1 MARWYVKM
9 IDIGNSSGIR
19 IPRALMEKYGWG
31 ESLVLEETEHGV
43 LLSETKTSQLSWNE
57 AYRAMAAENEDWT
70 DLEVTDADGLE

>member
-9 IDIGNSSGIR
+9 IDIGNSRGIR

-43 LLSETKTSQLSWNE
+43 LLSGTKTS
-57 AYRAMAAENEDWT
+57 
-70 DLEVTDADGLE
+70 